1 MPSILVIYNPI
12 AGRGRAKKHWPEV
25 QQALIDTGIEFD
37 VAATSAPLE
46 AVTLAEK
53 AATKY
58 STVIAVGGDGTVH
71 EVVNGLLRASSEGET
86 IALGVVPLGNGD
98 DFAKM
103 IPPQTT
109 IGGKIFDWHVAIEKI
124 AQGQT
129 KLFDVGRMT
138 GDQLRLKQGNKPQYF
153 MNGMD
158 IGFGAQAALN
168 FTKVPS
174 FITGISAYLAAI
186 IKTLIDYRIPKVSIQ
201 IDDQKAFEQSTTMTA
216 ITNGRCFGSGFWVC
230 PEAQVDDGLL
240 DVMVTQSVG
249 RLKILRLIPK
259 IMKGTHVNEPILKN
273 YRARRVVIKSQQSL
287 VVEADGE
294 IPYPQTRHLEVQILD
309 KKLRVIV

>member
-12 AGRGRAKKHWPEV
+12 AGRGRVKKHWPEV
-25 QQALIDTGIEFD
+25 QQGLIDAGIEFD
-37 VAATSAPLE
+37 VATTSAPLD
-46 AVTLAEK
+46 AVKLAEK

-58 STVIAVGGDGTVH
+58 STVVAVGGDGTVH
-71 EVVNGLLRASSEGET
+71 EVVNGLLRASNEGET
-86 IALGVVPLGNGD
+86 ITLGVVPLGNGD

-103 IPPQTT
+103 VPPQTK
-109 IGGKIFDWHVAIEKI
+109 IGGKAFDWRIAIEKI
-124 AQGQT
+124 AKGQT
-129 KLFDVGRMT
+129 KMFDIGRMSS
-138 GDQLRLKQGNKPQYF
+138 DQLLSDRDNKPQYF

-168 FTKVPS
+168 FTKVPI
-174 FITGISAYLAAI
+174 FLTGMAAYLAAI
-186 IKTLIDYRIPKVSIQ
+186 MKTLVDYHIPKVTIQ
-201 IDDQKAFEQSTTMTA
+201 IDDQEAFEQSTTMTA

-249 RLKILRLIPK
+249 RLKIMRLIPK
-259 IMKGTHVNEPILKN
+259 IMKGTHVNEPILKS
-273 YRARRVVIKSQQSL
+273 YRARRVDIKAHQPF

-294 IPYPQTRHLEVQILD
+294 IPYPKTRHLEVQILD
-309 KKLRVIV
+309 KRLRVIV

>member
-12 AGRGRAKKHWPEV
+12 AGRGRVKKHWSEV
-25 QQALIDTGIEFD
+25 QQGLIDAGIEFD
-37 VAATSAPLE
+37 VSATSEPLE

-53 AATKY
+53 AAMKY
-58 STVIAVGGDGTVH
+58 STVIAVGGDGTIH

-109 IGGKIFDWHVAIEKI
+109 IGGKVFDWHVAIEKI

-129 KLFDVGRMT
+129 KLFDVGRMS
-138 GDQLRLKQGNKPQYF
+138 GDQLGSKQDNKPQYF

-174 FITGISAYLAAI
+174 FFTGMTAYLAAI
-186 IKTLIDYRIPKVSIQ
+186 MKTLIDYHIPKVSIQ
-201 IDDQKAFEQSTTMTA
+201 IDNQQAFEQSTTMTA

-273 YRARRVVIKSQQSL
+273 YRARRVVIKSQQPL

>member
-1 MPSILVIYNPI
+1 
-12 AGRGRAKKHWPEV
+12 
-25 QQALIDTGIEFD
+25 
-37 VAATSAPLE
+37 
-46 AVTLAEK
+46 LAEQ
-53 AATKY
+53 ATTKY
-58 STVIAVGGDGTVH
+58 STVIAVGGDGTIH
-71 EVVNGLLRASSEGET
+71 EVVNGLMRASSEGET
-86 IALGVVPLGNGD
+86 ITLGVVPLGNGD

-109 IGGKIFDWHVAIEKI
+109 IGGKVFDWQLAIEKI
-124 AQGQT
+124 AKGQT
-129 KLFDVGRMT
+129 KMFDIGRMSV
-138 GDQLRLKQGNKPQYF
+138 DKLHSEQDNKPHYF

-174 FITGISAYLAAI
+174 FLTGIAAYLAAI
-186 IKTLIDYRIPKVSIQ
+186 MKTLIDYHIPKVTIQ
-201 IDDQKAFEQSTTMTA
+201 IDDQEAFEQSTTMMA

-230 PEAQVDDGLL
+230 PQAQVDDGLL
-240 DVMVTQSVG
+240 DVMVTQNVG

-259 IMKGTHVNEPILKN
+259 IMKGTHINEPILSN
-273 YRARRVVIKSQQSL
+273 YRARRVVIKSQHSL

-294 IPYPQTRHLEVQILD
+294 IPYPQTRYLEVQILD

>member
-12 AGRGRAKKHWPEV
+12 AGRGRAKKHWPKV
-25 QQALIDTGIEFD
+25 QQTLIEAGIEFD
-37 VAATSAPLE
+37 VTATSAPLE
-46 AVTLAEK
+46 AVTLAQK
-53 AATKY
+53 AATNY

-86 IALGVVPLGNGD
+86 IALGVIPLGNGD

-109 IGGKIFDWHVAIEKI
+109 IGGKVFDWHVAIEKI
-124 AQGQT
+124 TQGQT
-129 KLFDVGRMT
+129 KLFDIGRIS
-138 GDQLRLKQGNKPQYF
+138 GDQLRSEQNNNPQYF

-174 FITGISAYLAAI
+174 FLTGIAAYLAAI
-186 IKTLIDYRIPKVSIQ
+186 MKTLIDYHIPKVSIQ
-201 IDDQKAFEQSTTMTA
+201 IDDQPAFEQSTTMTA

-230 PEAQVDDGLL
+230 PDAQVDDGLL

-249 RLKILRLIPK
+249 RLKILSLIPK

-273 YRARRVVIKSQQSL
+273 YRARRIVIKSEQSL

-294 IPYPQTRHLEVQILD
+294 IPFTQTQHLEVQILD

>member
-1 MPSILVIYNPI
+1 MPSIHEINNPI
-12 AGRGRAKKHWPEV
+12 AGRGRVKKHWPEV
-25 QQALIDTGIEFD
+25 QQGLIDASIEFD
-37 VAATSAPLE
+37 VSATSAPLE

-58 STVIAVGGDGTVH
+58 STVIAVGGDGTIH
-71 EVVNGLLRASSEGET
+71 EVVNGLLHASSEGET

-109 IGGKIFDWHVAIEKI
+109 IGGKVFDWHIAIEKI

-129 KLFDVGRMT
+129 KLFDVGRMY
-138 GDQLRLKQGNKPQYF
+138 GDQLRSKQDNKPQYF

-174 FITGISAYLAAI
+174 FLTGMAAYLAAI
-186 IKTLIDYRIPKVSIQ
+186 LKTLIDYHIPNVSIQ

-273 YRARRVVIKSQQSL
+273 YRARRVVINSEHPL

-294 IPYPQTRHLEVQILD
+294 IPYPQTQHLEVQILD

>member
-12 AGRGRAKKHWPEV
+12 AGRGRVKKHWPEV
-25 QQALIDTGIEFD
+25 QQGLIDAGIEFD
-37 VAATSAPLE
+37 VVTTSAPLD
-46 AVTLAEK
+46 AVKLAEK

-58 STVIAVGGDGTVH
+58 STVVAVGGDGTVH

-86 IALGVVPLGNGD
+86 ITLGVVPLGNGD

-109 IGGKIFDWHVAIEKI
+109 IGEKVFDWHVAIEKI
-124 AQGQT
+124 AKGHT
-129 KLFDVGRMT
+129 KMFDIGRMS
-138 GDQLRLKQGNKPQYF
+138 GDKLHSEQGNKPHYF

-168 FTKVPS
+168 FTKVPI
-174 FITGISAYLAAI
+174 FLTGMAAYLAAI
-186 IKTLIDYRIPKVSIQ
+186 MKTLVDYHIPKVTIQ
-201 IDDQKAFEQSTTMTA
+201 IDNQEAFEQSTTMTA

-230 PEAQVDDGLL
+230 PEAQIDDGLL

-249 RLKILRLIPK
+249 RLKIMRLIPK
-259 IMKGTHVNEPILKN
+259 IMKGTHVNEPILKS
-273 YRARRVVIKSQQSL
+273 YRARRVYIKAQQPF

-294 IPYPQTRHLEVQILD
+294 IPYPKTRHLEVQILD
-309 KKLRVIV
+309 KRLRVIV

>member
-12 AGRGRAKKHWPEV
+12 AGRGRVKKKWPDV
-25 QQALIDTGIEFD
+25 QQGLIDAGIEFD
-37 VAATSAPLE
+37 VVATSAPLE

-109 IGGKIFDWHVAIEKI
+109 IGGKVYDWHVAIKKI
-124 AQGQT
+124 TKGQT
-129 KLFDVGRMT
+129 KLFDVGRMS
-138 GDQLRLKQGNKPQYF
+138 GNQLPSKQDNKPQYF

-174 FITGISAYLAAI
+174 FLTGMAAYLAAI
-186 IKTLIDYRIPKVSIQ
+186 MKTLIDYRIPKVSIQ

-273 YRARRVVIKSQQSL
+273 YRARRVVIKSQKPL

>member
-12 AGRGRAKKHWPEV
+12 AGRGRVKKNWPDV
-25 QQALIDTGIEFD
+25 QQGLIDAGIEFD

-109 IGGKIFDWHVAIEKI
+109 IGGKVFDWHIAIEKI

-129 KLFDVGRMT
+129 KLFDVGRMS
-138 GDQLRLKQGNKPQYF
+138 GDQLRSKQDNKPQYF

-174 FITGISAYLAAI
+174 FLTGMAAYLAAI
-186 IKTLIDYRIPKVSIQ
+186 MKTLIDYRIPKVSIQ

-273 YRARRVVIKSQQSL
+273 YRARRVVIKSQQPL

>member
-12 AGRGRAKKHWPEV
+12 AGRGRVKKYWPEV
-25 QQALIDTGIEFD
+25 QQGLVDAGIEFD
-37 VAATSAPLE
+37 VTATSAPLE

-71 EVVNGLLRASSEGET
+71 EVVNGLLRASREGET
-86 IALGVVPLGNGD
+86 ITLGVVPLGNGD

-109 IGGKIFDWHVAIEKI
+109 IGGKVFDWQVAIEKI
-124 AQGQT
+124 TEGQT
-129 KLFDVGRMT
+129 KLFDVGRMS
-138 GDQLRLKQGNKPQYF
+138 GNQLPSKQDNKPQYF

-174 FITGISAYLAAI
+174 FLTGIVAYLAAI
-186 IKTLIDYRIPKVSIQ
+186 LKTLIDYRIPNVSIQ
-201 IDDQKAFEQSTTMTA
+201 IDDQKAFEQTTTMTA

-259 IMKGTHVNEPILKN
+259 IMKGTHVNEPILQN
-273 YRARRVVIKSQQSL
+273 YRARRVVIKSQQFL

-294 IPYPQTRHLEVQILD
+294 IPYPQTRYLEVQILD

>member
-12 AGRGRAKKHWPEV
+12 AGRGRVKKHWPEL
-25 QQALIDTGIEFD
+25 QQGLIDAGIEFD
-37 VAATSAPLE
+37 VTATSAPLD
-46 AVTLAEK
+46 AVKLAEQ
-53 AATKY
+53 ATTKY
-58 STVIAVGGDGTVH
+58 STVIAVGGDGTIH
-71 EVVNGLLRASSEGET
+71 EVVNGLMRASSEGET
-86 IALGVVPLGNGD
+86 ITLGIVPLGNGD

-109 IGGKIFDWHVAIEKI
+109 IGGKVFDWHIAIEKI
-124 AQGQT
+124 AKGQT
-129 KLFDVGRMT
+129 KMFDVGRMSDDKL
-138 GDQLRLKQGNKPQYF
+138 GVGQSNKPHYF

-174 FITGISAYLAAI
+174 FLTGMVAYLAAI
-186 IKTLIDYRIPKVSIQ
+186 MKTLIDYHIPKVTIQ
-201 IDDQKAFEQSTTMTA
+201 IDDQEAFEQSTTMTA

-230 PEAQVDDGLL
+230 PEAQIDDGLL

-249 RLKILRLIPK
+249 RLKIMCLIPK
-259 IMKGTHVNEPILKN
+259 IMKGTHVNEPILRN
-273 YRARRVVIKSQQSL
+273 YRARRVVIKSQHSL

-294 IPYPQTRHLEVQILD
+294 IPYPQTRYLKVQILD

>member
-12 AGRGRAKKHWPEV
+12 AGRGRVKKYWPEV
-25 QQALIDTGIEFD
+25 QQGLIDSGIEFD
-37 VAATSAPLE
+37 VAATSEPLE

-53 AATKY
+53 AVTKY
-58 STVIAVGGDGTVH
+58 STIIAVGGDGTVH
-71 EVVNGLLRASSEGET
+71 EVVNGLLRASNEGET

-103 IPPQTT
+103 IPPQTS
-109 IGGKIFDWHVAIEKI
+109 IGGKVFDWRVAIEKI
-124 AQGQT
+124 TKGQT
-129 KLFDVGRMT
+129 KLFDIGRMS
-138 GDQLRLKQGNKPQYF
+138 GDQLSSEQTNNPQYF

-174 FITGISAYLAAI
+174 FLTGMAAYLASI
-186 IKTLIDYRIPKVSIQ
+186 MKTLIDYRIPKVSIQ
-201 IDDQKAFEQSTTMTA
+201 IDDQPAFEQSTTMTA

-230 PEAQVDDGLL
+230 PDAQVDDGLL

-249 RLKILRLIPK
+249 RLKILSLIPK

-273 YRARRVVIKSQQSL
+273 YRARRIVIKSEQSL

-294 IPYPQTRHLEVQILD
+294 IPFTQTQHLEVQILD

>member
-174 FITGISAYLAAI
+174 FLTGMAAYLAAI
-186 IKTLIDYRIPKVSIQ
+186 LKTLIDYRIPNVSIQ
-201 IDDQKAFEQSTTMTA
+201 IDDQKAFKQSTTMTA

-230 PEAQVDDGLL
+230 PQAQVDDGLL
-240 DVMVTQSVG
+240 DVMVTQSIG

-273 YRARRVVIKSQQSL
+273 YRARQIEIKSQQPL

-294 IPYPQTRHLEVQILD
+294 IPYPQTQYLKVQILD

>member
-1 MPSILVIYNPI
+1 M
-12 AGRGRAKKHWPEV
+12 
-25 QQALIDTGIEFD
+25 
-37 VAATSAPLE
+37 AATSAPLE

-109 IGGKIFDWHVAIEKI
+109 IGGKVFDWHIAIEKI

-129 KLFDVGRMT
+129 KLFDVGRMS
-138 GDQLRLKQGNKPQYF
+138 GDQLRSKQDNKPQYF

-174 FITGISAYLAAI
+174 FLTGMAAYLAAI
-186 IKTLIDYRIPKVSIQ
+186 MKTLIDYRIPKVSIQ
-201 IDDQKAFEQSTTMTA
+201 IDDQPAFEQSTTMTA

-230 PEAQVDDGLL
+230 PDAQVDDGLL

-273 YRARRVVIKSQQSL
+273 YRARRVVIKSQQPL

>member
-1 MPSILVIYNPI
+1 MPSILVIYNPV
-12 AGRGRAKKHWPEV
+12 AGRGRVKKHWPEV
-25 QQALIDTGIEFD
+25 QQGLIDAGIEFD
-37 VAATSAPLE
+37 VTATSAPLE
-46 AVTLAEK
+46 AVTLAEN

-103 IPPQTT
+103 IPPQTS
-109 IGGKIFDWHVAIEKI
+109 IGGKVFDWRVAIEKI
-124 AQGQT
+124 TKGQT
-129 KLFDVGRMT
+129 KLFDIGRMS
-138 GDQLRLKQGNKPQYF
+138 GDQLRLEQNNNPQYF
-153 MNGMD
+153 MNGLD

-174 FITGISAYLAAI
+174 FLTGIAAYLAAI
-186 IKTLIDYRIPKVSIQ
+186 MKTLIDYHIPKVSIQ
-201 IDDQKAFEQSTTMTA
+201 IDDQPAFEQSTTMTA

-230 PEAQVDDGLL
+230 PDAQVDDGLL

-249 RLKILRLIPK
+249 RLKILSLIPK

-273 YRARRVVIKSQQSL
+273 YRARRIVIKSEQSL

-294 IPYPQTRHLEVQILD
+294 IPYTQTQHLEVQILD
-309 KKLRVIV
+309 KKLRMIV

>member
-25 QQALIDTGIEFD
+25 QQALIDAGIEFD
-37 VAATSAPLE
+37 AVATSAPLE
-46 AVTLAEK
+46 ALTLAEK

-109 IGGKIFDWHVAIEKI
+109 IGGKVYDWHEAIKKI
-124 AQGQT
+124 TKGQT
-129 KLFDVGRMT
+129 KLFDVGRMS
-138 GDQLRLKQGNKPQYF
+138 GNKLPSKQDNKPQYF

-174 FITGISAYLAAI
+174 FLTGMTAYLAAI
-186 IKTLIDYRIPKVSIQ
+186 LKTLIDYHIPNVSIQ
-201 IDDQKAFEQSTTMTA
+201 IDDQKAFKQSTTMTA

-273 YRARRVVIKSQQSL
+273 YRARRVVIKSQQPL

>member
-25 QQALIDTGIEFD
+25 QQALIDAGIEFD
-37 VAATSAPLE
+37 VAATSAPLD
-46 AVTLAEK
+46 AVTFAQK

-58 STVIAVGGDGTVH
+58 STVIAVGGDGTIH
-71 EVVNGLLRASSEGET
+71 EVVNGLLHASNEGET

-109 IGGKIFDWHVAIEKI
+109 IGDKVFDWHVAIEKI
-124 AQGQT
+124 TQGQT
-129 KLFDVGRMT
+129 KLFDVGRIS
-138 GDQLRLKQGNKPQYF
+138 GDQLRSEQNNNPQYF

-174 FITGISAYLAAI
+174 FLTGIAAYLAAI
-186 IKTLIDYRIPKVSIQ
+186 MKTLIDYHIPKVSIQ
-201 IDDQKAFEQSTTMTA
+201 IDDQPAFEQSTTMTA

-230 PEAQVDDGLL
+230 PDAQVDDGLL

-249 RLKILRLIPK
+249 RLKILSLIPK

-273 YRARRVVIKSQQSL
+273 YRARRIVIKSEQSL

-294 IPYPQTRHLEVQILD
+294 IPYTQTQHLEVQILD
-309 KKLRVIV
+309 KKLRMIV

>member
-12 AGRGRAKKHWPEV
+12 AGRGRVKKYWPKV
-25 QQALIDTGIEFD
+25 QQALINAGVEFD
-37 VAATSAPLE
+37 VANTSAPLD
-46 AVTLAEK
+46 AMNLAEK

-58 STVIAVGGDGTVH
+58 STVVAVGGDGTVH

-109 IGGKIFDWHVAIEKI
+109 IGGKVFDWHVAIEKI
-124 AQGQT
+124 NKGQT
-129 KLFDVGRMT
+129 KLFDVARMSGNQT
-138 GDQLRLKQGNKPQYF
+138 RSDQYNQPQYF

-174 FITGISAYLAAI
+174 FLTGMTAYLAAI
-186 IKTLIDYRIPKVSIQ
+186 MKTLIDYRIPKIRIQ
-201 IDDQKAFEQSTTMTA
+201 IDDQEAFEQSTTMTA

-259 IMKGTHVNEPILKN
+259 IIKGTHVNEPILKN
-273 YRARRVVIKSQQSL
+273 YKARRVDIKSQRPF

-294 IPYPQTRHLEVQILD
+294 IPYPQTRTLEVQILD
-309 KKLRVIV
+309 KRLRVIV

>member
-12 AGRGRAKKHWPEV
+12 AGRGRVKKHWPEV
-25 QQALIDTGIEFD
+25 QQGLIDAGIEFD
-37 VAATSAPLE
+37 VVTTSAPLD
-46 AVTLAEK
+46 AVKLAEK

-58 STVIAVGGDGTVH
+58 STVVAVGGDGTVH

-86 IALGVVPLGNGD
+86 ITLGVVPLGNGD

-109 IGGKIFDWHVAIEKI
+109 IGEKVFDWHVAIEKI
-124 AQGQT
+124 AKGHT
-129 KLFDVGRMT
+129 KMFDIGRMS
-138 GDQLRLKQGNKPQYF
+138 GDKLHSEQGNKPHYF

-168 FTKVPS
+168 FTKVPI
-174 FITGISAYLAAI
+174 FLTGMAAYLAAI
-186 IKTLIDYRIPKVSIQ
+186 MKTLVDYHIPKVTIQ
-201 IDDQKAFEQSTTMTA
+201 IDNQEAFEQSTTMTA

-249 RLKILRLIPK
+249 RLKIMRLIPK
-259 IMKGTHVNEPILKN
+259 IMKGTHVNEPILKS
-273 YRARRVVIKSQQSL
+273 YRARRVYIKAQQPF

-294 IPYPQTRHLEVQILD
+294 IPYPKTRHLEVQILD
-309 KKLRVIV
+309 KRLRVIV

>member
-12 AGRGRAKKHWPEV
+12 AGRGRVKKHWPKV
-25 QQALIDTGIEFD
+25 QQALINAGVEFD
-37 VAATSAPLE
+37 VAATSAPLD
-46 AVTLAEK
+46 AVNLAEK

-58 STVIAVGGDGTVH
+58 STVVAVGGDGTVH

-103 IPPQTT
+103 IPPQTS
-109 IGGKIFDWHVAIEKI
+109 IGGKAFDWHVAIEKI
-124 AQGQT
+124 YKGQT
-129 KLFDVGRMT
+129 KLFDVGRIL
-138 GDQLRLKQGNKPQYF
+138 GDQFRSDRDNKPQYF

-158 IGFGAQAALN
+158 IGFGAQTALN

-174 FITGISAYLAAI
+174 FFTGMAAYIVAI
-186 IKTLIDYRIPKVSIQ
+186 MKTLIDYRIPMVRIQ
-201 IDDQKAFEQSTTMTA
+201 IDDQEAFEQSTTMTA

-273 YRARRVVIKSQQSL
+273 YRAHRVDINSEQSF

>member
-12 AGRGRAKKHWPEV
+12 AGRGRVKKHWPEV
-25 QQALIDTGIEFD
+25 QQGLIDAGIEFD
-37 VAATSAPLE
+37 VVTTSAPLD
-46 AVTLAEK
+46 AVKLAEK

-58 STVIAVGGDGTVH
+58 STVVAVGGDGTVH
-71 EVVNGLLRASSEGET
+71 EVVNGLLRASNEGET
-86 IALGVVPLGNGD
+86 ITLGVVPLGNGD

-103 IPPQTT
+103 VPPQTK
-109 IGGKIFDWHVAIEKI
+109 IGGKAFDWRIAIEKI
-124 AQGQT
+124 AKGQT
-129 KLFDVGRMT
+129 KMFDIGRMSS
-138 GDQLRLKQGNKPQYF
+138 DQLLSDRDNKPQYF

-168 FTKVPS
+168 FTKVPI
-174 FITGISAYLAAI
+174 FLTGMAAYLAAI
-186 IKTLIDYRIPKVSIQ
+186 MKTLVDYHIPKVTIQ
-201 IDDQKAFEQSTTMTA
+201 IDDQEAFEQSTTMTA

-249 RLKILRLIPK
+249 RLKIMRLIPK
-259 IMKGTHVNEPILKN
+259 IMKGTHVNEPILKS
-273 YRARRVVIKSQQSL
+273 YRARRVDIKAHQPF

-294 IPYPQTRHLEVQILD
+294 IPYPKTRHLEVQILD
-309 KKLRVIV
+309 KRLRVIV

>member
-12 AGRGRAKKHWPEV
+12 AGRGRVKKHWPEV
-25 QQALIDTGIEFD
+25 QQGLIDAGIEFD

-53 AATKY
+53 AVMKY

-71 EVVNGLLRASSEGET
+71 EVVNGLLRASSGGET
-86 IALGVVPLGNGD
+86 IALGVIPLGNGD

-103 IPPQTT
+103 IPPKTK
-109 IGGKIFDWHVAIEKI
+109 IGGKVFNWRVAIEKI
-124 AQGQT
+124 TIGQT
-129 KLFDVGRMT
+129 QLFDVGRMS
-138 GDQLRLKQGNKPQYF
+138 DNQLHSEKGNKPHYF

-168 FTKVPS
+168 FTKVPN
-174 FITGISAYLAAI
+174 FLTGMTAYLTAI
-186 IKTLIDYRIPKVSIQ
+186 MKTLIDYRIPKVTIQ
-201 IDDQKAFEQSTTMTA
+201 IDDQETFEQSTTMTV
-216 ITNGRCFGSGFWVC
+216 ISNGRCFGSGFWVC
-230 PEAQVDDGLL
+230 PEAQIDDGLL

-273 YRARRVVIKSQQSL
+273 YRAHRIEIKSQQPF

-294 IPYPQTRHLEVQILD
+294 IPYTQTQHLEVQILD
-309 KKLRVIV
+309 KRLRVII